1 MNELNDIIIDISMDS
16 DILRNEQKDEIE
28 LTEEDHFNN
37 LIAHFKENLKKRLY
51 KKTLKEIDSLIE
63 SDNNIERYS
72 YAWKIYILR
81 IRAILS
87 IIKNKIRKYLV
98 MHFDKTRTKY
108 HIMMIK
114 KYLSKVLIEFNNFYN
129 LNEIP
134 MMQNNFEL
142 INDLL
147 YCYLDYIWLISFF
160 HKKLGNIIESIS
172 YLSYINE
179 LYNVTLLIPKTSQ
192 VHIKLE
198 MGFIALIKLHI
209 CNEDYSTAFD
219 FLNIAM
225 DICFK
230 NIIYQTKDL
239 TDGVFTFGRNKPRSN
254 YEERIYNIDQLKKI
268 ILNIIFI
275 FLFRSICYENTRKI
289 INAIKCDCQS
299 IWFFNHFYIEDFQYF
314 YNLIKNILDK
324 RLELKNELNYI
335 EKKIAYYE
343 KKRKNRLQAG
353 GEDKDG
359 KNAKN
364 NENQLKKLY
373 SEKYDGLVNKLENLK
388 IPEIDITNAFESKK
402 NLKRR
407 NSQGNI
413 RPDKNNYLYSI
424 KLYNTYL
431 REDFRPI
438 IDNMEKIKSFDIDY
452 QTQEKIQKYIR
463 IMNFEQYQKNM
474 KLKKIK
480 SHKKNLNISLPNFKT
495 LKKVKTIKIK
505 KNILKNK
512 SMPTNSTQTQFFSTK
527 DIHKTLP
534 DTINNNNIKLNSIKT
549 AKNLKNT
556 TPHPPTKQ
564 KKKIPKYKI
573 IKATSICDG
582 SEVYKENEKL
592 NKFFNKKYLEKRAFI
607 KKLESR
613 ELLFQKDLLKAK
625 DIPKI
630 SFTPYNEFLI
640 RRGVEKKYRQ
650 ILSISVAPEP
660 LLKEN
665 LSKKEYHKMRIFNR
679 LENNAIK
686 SLNTS
691 ALVKFKEEERKMRYN
706 KKIHIDEN
714 DRTKNKIKEV
724 NKSMIEKININ
735 LEEIIQRENIE
746 TNNFIKLYNNNKKFI
761 KHRNERNSLFLLKK
775 NKEKEKTEII

>member
-1 MNELNDIIIDISMDS
+1 MDS

-28 LTEEDHFNN
+28 LTEEDYFNN

-51 KKTLKEIDSLIE
+51 KKTLKEIDSLID

-98 MHFDKTRTKY
+98 MHFDKMRTKY

-114 KYLSKVLIEFNNFYN
+114 KYLSKLLIEFDNFYN
-129 LNEIP
+129 LNEIQ

-147 YCYLDYIWLISFF
+147 YCYLDYIWLMSFF

-172 YLSYINE
+172 YLSYIND
-179 LYNVTLLIPKTSQ
+179 LYNETLLIPKSSQ

-225 DICFK
+225 DICLK

-239 TDGVFTFGRNKPRSN
+239 SDGVYSFGRRKPISN
-254 YEERIYNIDQLKKI
+254 YEEKIYNIAQLKKI

-275 FLFRSICYENTRKI
+275 FLFRSICYENARKI

-299 IWFFNHFYIEDFQYF
+299 IWFFNHFYTEDFQYF
-314 YNLIKNILDK
+314 YDLIKNIFEK

-353 GEDKDG
+353 GDKDG

-364 NENQLKKLY
+364 NEKQLKKLY
-373 SEKYDGLVNKLENLK
+373 SEKYEGLVNKLENLK
-388 IPEIDITNAFESKK
+388 IPEIDITNAFETKK

-413 RPDKNNYLYSI
+413 GPDKNTYLYSI

-438 IDNMEKIKSFDIDY
+438 IDNMEKINSFDIDY

-474 KLKKIK
+474 KLKKLN
-480 SHKKNLNISLPNFKT
+480 SKKRNLNLSLPNFKS
-495 LKKVKTIKIK
+495 LNKAKTIKIK
-505 KNILKNK
+505 RNILKKNK
-512 SMPTNSTQTQFFSTK
+512 PKSTNSTQIQFFSTK
-527 DIHKTLP
+527 DI
-534 DTINNNNIKLNSIKT
+534 NNNNINLNSIQT
-549 AKNLKNT
+549 AKNLNLKHS
-556 TPHPPTKQ
+556 TPYPPTRQQ
-564 KKKIPKYKI
+564 KKIQKYKI

-630 SFTPYNEFLI
+630 SFVPYNEFLI

-660 LLKEN
+660 LWKEN

-735 LEEIIQRENIE
+735 LEEIIQKENIE

-761 KHRNERNSLFLLKK
+761 KHRNERNNFKK
-775 NKEKEKTEII
+775 SKEKEKTEII

>member
-230 NIIYQTKDL
+230 NIIY
-239 TDGVFTFGRNKPRSN
+239 P
-254 YEERIYNIDQLKKI
+254 
-268 ILNIIFI
+268 
-275 FLFRSICYENTRKI
+275 
-289 INAIKCDCQS
+289 
-299 IWFFNHFYIEDFQYF
+299 
-314 YNLIKNILDK
+314 
-324 RLELKNELNYI
+324 
-335 EKKIAYYE
+335 
-343 KKRKNRLQAG
+343 
-353 GEDKDG
+353 
-359 KNAKN
+359 
-364 NENQLKKLY
+364 
-373 SEKYDGLVNKLENLK
+373 
-388 IPEIDITNAFESKK
+388 
-402 NLKRR
+402 
-407 NSQGNI
+407 
-413 RPDKNNYLYSI
+413 
-424 KLYNTYL
+424 
-431 REDFRPI
+431 
-438 IDNMEKIKSFDIDY
+438 
-452 QTQEKIQKYIR
+452 
-463 IMNFEQYQKNM
+463 
-474 KLKKIK
+474 
-480 SHKKNLNISLPNFKT
+480 
-495 LKKVKTIKIK
+495 
-505 KNILKNK
+505 
-512 SMPTNSTQTQFFSTK
+512 
-527 DIHKTLP
+527 
-534 DTINNNNIKLNSIKT
+534 
-549 AKNLKNT
+549 
-556 TPHPPTKQ
+556 
-564 KKKIPKYKI
+564 
-573 IKATSICDG
+573 
-582 SEVYKENEKL
+582 
-592 NKFFNKKYLEKRAFI
+592 
-607 KKLESR
+607 
-613 ELLFQKDLLKAK
+613 
-625 DIPKI
+625 
-630 SFTPYNEFLI
+630 FLI
-640 RRGVEKKYRQ
+640 
-650 ILSISVAPEP
+650 I
-660 LLKEN
+660 
-665 LSKKEYHKMRIFNR
+665 
-679 LENNAIK
+679 
-686 SLNTS
+686 
-691 ALVKFKEEERKMRYN
+691 
-706 KKIHIDEN
+706 
-714 DRTKNKIKEV
+714 
-724 NKSMIEKININ
+724 
-735 LEEIIQRENIE
+735 
-746 TNNFIKLYNNNKKFI
+746 
-761 KHRNERNSLFLLKK
+761 
-775 NKEKEKTEII
+775 